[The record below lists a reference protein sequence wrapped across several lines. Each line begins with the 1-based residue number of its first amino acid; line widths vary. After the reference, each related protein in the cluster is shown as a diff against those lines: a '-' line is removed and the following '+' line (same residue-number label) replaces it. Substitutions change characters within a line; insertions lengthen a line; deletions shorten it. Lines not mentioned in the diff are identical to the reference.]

1 MRRTVLS
8 AAAVALALA
17 GCSSSA
23 STPAPASG
31 TLPTSVAGP
40 ATPADH
46 ASTASK
52 PGVGAALDLKIPA
65 HAKVPATTI
74 RITLVKVV
82 DPSKPANPYDEI
94 PGGKRQVAFQLQI
107 LNTGKIPYESDPENR
122 VRVHDTSGQSFAAEL
137 TSDTTAGPAMDTG
150 LNLAPGDT
158 ALGFVTANLPNDSKI
173 ATVEYNATPFGGD
186 AARWTIG

>member
-8 AAAVALALA
+8 AAAVVLALA

-23 STPAPASG
+23 STPAKA
-31 TLPTSVAGP
+31 TSEGVAAP
-40 ATPADH
+40 ATPA
-46 ASTASK
+46 ATPAAQLSK
-52 PGVGAALDLKIPA
+52 SAGVGAALDLKIPA
-65 HAKVPATTI
+65 HATVPATTI

-94 PGGKRQVAFQLQI
+94 PAEKRQVAFQLQI

-122 VRVHDTSGQSFAAEL
+122 VKVHDTSGQAFAAEL
-137 TSDTTAGPAMDTG
+137 TADTTAGQGMDTA

-158 ALGFVTANLPNDSKI
+158 ALGFVTANLPNGSKI
-173 ATVEYNATPFGGD
+173 ATVEYSATPFGGD